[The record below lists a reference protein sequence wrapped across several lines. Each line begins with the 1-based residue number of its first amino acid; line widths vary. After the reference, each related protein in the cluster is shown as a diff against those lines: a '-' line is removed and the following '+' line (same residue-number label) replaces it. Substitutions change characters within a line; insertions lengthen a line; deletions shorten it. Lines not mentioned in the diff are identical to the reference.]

1 MSKKFTK
8 TVLSTALAGVLFGIS
23 FGGIAANKKTV
34 GDYTITFLMDNKA
47 AIIAKKD
54 KNTLN
59 SIGIV
64 NTETGSIMS
73 YNNTEMENAYAALKK
88 NLRIMTLVL
97 ILKKSYRI

>member
-8 TVLSTALAGVLFGIS
+8 TVLSTALAGVFFGIS
-23 FGGIAANKKTV
+23 FGGIAANKQPKTV

-47 AIIAKKD
+47 AIITK

-59 SIGIV
+59 PIGIV

-88 NLRIMTLVL
+88 NLMVMTLVL
-97 ILKKSYRI
+97 VLKKSYRI

>member
-34 GDYTITFLMDNKA
+34 GDYTITFLDNKA
-47 AIIAKKD
+47 AIITKKD
-54 KNTLN
+54 KNTLKP
-59 SIGIV
+59 IGIV

-88 NLRIMTLVL
+88 NLMVMTLVL
-97 ILKKSYRI
+97 VLKKSYRI